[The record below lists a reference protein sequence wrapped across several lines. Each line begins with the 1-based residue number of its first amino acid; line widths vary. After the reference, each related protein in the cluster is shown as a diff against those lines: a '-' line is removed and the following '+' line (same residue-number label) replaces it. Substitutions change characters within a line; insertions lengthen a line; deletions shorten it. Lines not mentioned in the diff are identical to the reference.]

1 MRSAA
6 GLLAVLALGVPAASQ
21 DAAPDREGIEFFEK
35 RIRPVLVEK
44 CFSCHSARQGKRKGG
59 LSMDTRAEILRGGDR
74 GPAVRP
80 GDPEASPLI
89 RAIRY
94 EDEDFKM
101 PPRGRLPAA
110 VVADFEA
117 WVRRGAPDPRT
128 GAAEAAP
135 TAEARPKDL
144 WSVRPLGS
152 VTPPEVRTPSWVR
165 TPVDRFILARLEA
178 AGLFPNGPADRRR
191 WIRRLSFGL
200 LGLPPSPEEVE
211 AFVHDPAP
219 DALERRVDRLLAS
232 PHYGERWARFWL
244 DAARFAESHG
254 FEQDYDR
261 ENAWPYRDFVIRA
274 FNEDLPFDRFVAW
287 QIAGDELAPDNP
299 WAWAATGFLGAGAF
313 PTQLTEAEF
322 ESARYD
328 ELDNMVSTIGS
339 AMLGLSVGCAR
350 CHDHKYDP
358 IPTAD
363 YYRLA
368 AVFTGTI
375 RSHAELDLDPEATRR
390 ELPAWEREHAA
401 RRAALERFEREELPA
416 RFDAWV
422 ATRPWEAAGA
432 KVPPELLAE
441 VRPGPPAGERRA
453 RAMALYRKLDPRW
466 RALQEAVERSK
477 AARPGP
483 RPVLVTT
490 EGLKPLKHH
499 ADERGFPHFYPE
511 TYVLAR
517 GDVQRKQ
524 GVASPGFLGIL
535 SRAPEERWLRPAPPG
550 ARSPHRR
557 AALAR
562 WITDVE
568 HGAGAL
574 LARVIVNRLWH
585 HHFGRGLVAT
595 PNDFGAQGE
604 PPTHPE
610 LLEWLAGELVRGGWR
625 LKPLQKLLVTSAV
638 YLQGSEADPARER
651 ADPANLLFGRREVR
665 RLEAEAIRDALL
677 AAAGILDR
685 RMYGPGTLEEGMTR
699 RSIYFF
705 IKRSRLIPMMQVFDA
720 PEPLL
725 SAGSRPTTT
734 VAPQALLFLNSPHVR
749 RWAGAFGARLSE
761 APTPEAAAELGY
773 RLALARAPSEGERAA
788 AAEFLRAQEASYR
801 RAGAADAAA
810 RARTDFAHALFCLN
824 EFIYVD

>member
-1 MRSAA
+1 MKPAA
-6 GLLAVLALGVPAASQ
+6 ALVAAVLFGGPPVPQEEAF
-21 DAAPDREGIEFFEK
+21 DREGVEFFEK
-35 RIRPVLVEK
+35 KIRPVFVEK

-59 LSMDTRAEILRGGDR
+59 LSLDTRAEILRGGDR

-89 RAIRY
+89 QAIRY
-94 EDEDFKM
+94 KDEDFQM
-101 PPRGRLPAA
+101 PPRGRLPAS

-117 WVRRGAPDPRT
+117 WVRRGAPDPRAGTPET
-128 GAAEAAP
+128 GPAVAAP
-135 TAEARPKDL
+135 RKDL
-144 WSVRPLGS
+144 WSLGPLRAGP
-152 VTPPEVRTPSWVR
+152 PPEVRRADWVR
-165 TPVDRFILARLEA
+165 TPVDRFVLARLEE
-178 AGLFPNGPADRRR
+178 AGLAPNGPADRRR

-200 LGLPPSPEEVE
+200 LGLPPSPEDVE
-211 AFVHDPAP
+211 RFVHDPAP
-219 DALERRVDRLLAS
+219 DALERLVDRLLAS
-232 PHYGERWARFWL
+232 PHYSERWGRFWL

-261 ENAWPYRDFVIRA
+261 EHAWPYRDFVIRA

-339 AMLGLSVGCAR
+339 AMLGLSIGCAR

-358 IPTAD
+358 IPTAE

-368 AVFTGTI
+368 AIFTGTI
-375 RSHAELDLDPEATRR
+375 RSHVELDLGLETPPGA
-390 ELPAWEREHAA
+390 AA
-401 RRAALERFEREELPA
+401 R
-416 RFDAWV
+416 
-422 ATRPWEAAGA
+422 
-432 KVPPELLAE
+432 
-441 VRPGPPAGERRA
+441 
-453 RAMALYRKLDPRW
+453 
-466 RALQEAVERSK
+466 S
-477 AARPGP
+477 GP

-524 GVASPGFLGIL
+524 GVAVPGFLGVL
-535 SRAPEERWLRPAPPG
+535 SRAPEGEGRWLRPPPPG
-550 ARSPHRR
+550 ARTPHRR
-557 AALAR
+557 AGLAR

-604 PPTHPE
+604 PPSHPE
-610 LLEWLAGELVRGGWR
+610 LLEWLAAELVRGGWR
-625 LKPLQKLLVTSAV
+625 LKPIQKLLVTSAV
-638 YLQGSEADPARER
+638 YLQSSDPDPARER
-651 ADPANLLFGRREVR
+651 ADPANRLLGRREVR

-677 AAAGILDR
+677 ATAGLLDR
-685 RMYGPGTLEEGMTR
+685 RMYGPGTLDEGMTR
-699 RSIYFF
+699 RSVYFF
-705 IKRSRLIPMMQVFDA
+705 VKRSRLIPMMQVFDA

-749 RWAGAFGARLSE
+749 RWAAAFGARLAEE
-761 APTPEAAAELGY
+761 ATPEAVAERGY
-773 RLALARAPSEGERAA
+773 RLALARAPTPAERAA
-788 AAEFLRAQEASYR
+788 AAEFLRAQEDSYR
-801 RAGAADAAA
+801 REGVPAAGATA

-824 EFIYVD
+824 EFVYVD

>member
-1 MRSAA
+1 MKPAA
-6 GLLAVLALGVPAASQ
+6 ALVAAVLFGGSAVPQEEAF
-21 DAAPDREGIEFFEK
+21 DREGVEFFEK
-35 RIRPVLVEK
+35 KIRPVFVEK

-59 LSMDTRAEILRGGDR
+59 LSLDTRAEILRGGDR

-89 RAIRY
+89 QAIRY
-94 EDEDFKM
+94 ADEDFQM
-101 PPRGRLPAA
+101 PPRGRLPAS

-117 WVRRGAPDPRT
+117 WVRRGAPDPRSGT
-128 GAAEAAP
+128 VEAGPAAAAP
-135 TAEARPKDL
+135 RKDL
-144 WSVRPLGS
+144 WSLGPLRAGS
-152 VTPPEVRTPSWVR
+152 PPEVRRADWVR
-165 TPVDRFILARLEA
+165 TPVDRFVLARLEE
-178 AGLFPNGPADRRR
+178 AGLAPNGPADRRR

-211 AFVHDPAP
+211 RFVHDPAP
-219 DALERRVDRLLAS
+219 DALERLVDRLLAS
-232 PHYGERWARFWL
+232 PHYGERWGRFWL

-261 ENAWPYRDFVIRA
+261 EHAWPYRDFVIRA

-328 ELDNMVSTIGS
+328 ELDNMVSTLGS
-339 AMLGLSVGCAR
+339 AMLGLSIGCAR

-358 IPTAD
+358 IPTAE

-368 AVFTGTI
+368 AIFTRTI
-375 RSHAELDLDPEATRR
+375 RSHVELDLGLEA
-390 ELPAWEREHAA
+390 P
-401 RRAALERFEREELPA
+401 P
-416 RFDAWV
+416 
-422 ATRPWEAAGA
+422 GA
-432 KVPPELLAE
+432 
-441 VRPGPPAGERRA
+441 
-453 RAMALYRKLDPRW
+453 
-466 RALQEAVERSK
+466 

-524 GVASPGFLGIL
+524 GVAVPGFLGVL
-535 SRAPEERWLRPAPPG
+535 SRAPEGEGRWLRPPPPG
-550 ARSPHRR
+550 ARTPHRR
-557 AALAR
+557 AGLAR

-604 PPTHPE
+604 PPSHPE
-610 LLEWLAGELVRGGWR
+610 LLEWLAAELVRGGWR
-625 LKPLQKLLVTSAV
+625 LKPIQKLLVTSAV
-638 YLQGSEADPARER
+638 YLQSSDADPARDR
-651 ADPANLLFGRREVR
+651 ADPANRLLGRREVR

-677 AAAGILDR
+677 ATAGLLDR
-685 RMYGPGTLEEGMTR
+685 RMYGPGTLDEGMTR
-699 RSIYFF
+699 RSVYFF
-705 IKRSRLIPMMQVFDA
+705 VKRSRLIPMMQVFDA

-749 RWAGAFGARLSE
+749 RWAAAFGARLAEE
-761 APTPEAAAELGY
+761 ATPEAVAERGY
-773 RLALARAPSEGERAA
+773 RLALARAPTPAERAA
-788 AAEFLRAQEASYR
+788 AAEFLRAQEDSYR
-801 RAGAADAAA
+801 REGVPAAGAAA

-824 EFIYVD
+824 EFVYVD

>member
-1 MRSAA
+1 MRLAA
-6 GLLAVLALGVPAASQ
+6 GLLAALLLRNPAVPQEAAL
-21 DAAPDREGIEFFEK
+21 DREGIEFFEK
-35 RIRPVLVEK
+35 KIRPVLVEK

-59 LSMDTRAEILRGGDR
+59 LSLDTRAEILRGGDR
-74 GPAVRP
+74 RPAVRP

-89 RAIRY
+89 QAIRY
-94 EDEDFKM
+94 ADEDFKM
-101 PPRGRLPAA
+101 PPRGRLPAS

-117 WVRRGAPDPRT
+117 WVRRGAPDPRA
-128 GAAEAAP
+128 G
-135 TAEARPKDL
+135 TAETSPAQEAPRKEL
-144 WSVRPLGS
+144 WSLGPLRAG
-152 VTPPEVRTPSWVR
+152 TPPDVRRADWVR
-165 TPVDRFILARLEA
+165 TPVDRFVLARLEE
-178 AGLFPNGPADRRR
+178 AGLAPNGPADRRR

-200 LGLPPSPEEVE
+200 LGLPPSPEDVE
-211 AFVHDPAP
+211 RFVHDPAP
-219 DALERRVDRLLAS
+219 DALERLVDRLLAS

-261 ENAWPYRDFVIRA
+261 EHAWPYRDFVIRA

-358 IPTAD
+358 IPTSE

-368 AVFTGTI
+368 AIFTTAI
-375 RSHAELDLDPEATRR
+375 RSHAELDLGLEA
-390 ELPAWEREHAA
+390 PPGAA
-401 RRAALERFEREELPA
+401 AP
-416 RFDAWV
+416 
-422 ATRPWEAAGA
+422 
-432 KVPPELLAE
+432 
-441 VRPGPPAGERRA
+441 
-453 RAMALYRKLDPRW
+453 
-466 RALQEAVERSK
+466 
-477 AARPGP
+477 PGP

-511 TYVLAR
+511 THVLAR

-524 GVASPGFLGIL
+524 GVAVPGFLGVL
-535 SRAPEERWLRPAPPG
+535 SRAPEGEGRWLRPPPPG
-550 ARSPHRR
+550 ARTPHRR
-557 AALAR
+557 AGLAR

-595 PNDFGAQGE
+595 PNDFGTQGE
-604 PPTHPE
+604 PPSHPE
-610 LLEWLAGELVRGGWR
+610 LLEWLAAELVRGGWR

-638 YLQGSEADPARER
+638 YLQSSDPDPARER
-651 ADPANLLFGRREVR
+651 ADPANRLLGRREVR

-677 AAAGILDR
+677 ATAGLLDR
-685 RMYGPGTLEEGMTR
+685 RMYGPGTLDEGMTR
-699 RSIYFF
+699 RSVYFF

-749 RWAGAFGARLSE
+749 RWAAAFGARLSE
-761 APTPEAAAELGY
+761 AATPEAAAERGY
-773 RLALARAPSEGERAA
+773 RLALARAPTGAERAA
-788 AAEFLRAQEASYR
+788 AAEFLRAQEESYR
-801 RAGAADAAA
+801 RDGFSPADAAA

-824 EFIYVD
+824 EFVYVD